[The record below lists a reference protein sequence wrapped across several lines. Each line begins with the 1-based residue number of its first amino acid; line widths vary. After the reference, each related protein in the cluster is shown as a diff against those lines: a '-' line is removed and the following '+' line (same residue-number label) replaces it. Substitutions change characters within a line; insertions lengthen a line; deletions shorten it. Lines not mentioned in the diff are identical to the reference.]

1 MVCVC
6 VTFVSGKQRSP
17 GWEGVGGAFGKNPIL
32 IVRDTTRA
40 DVLYKITCFG
50 VRASKTSDGVK
61 HCFPL
66 RDQ

>member
-1 MVCVC
+1 MGG
-6 VTFVSGKQRSP
+6 SAG
-17 GWEGVGGAFGKNPIL
+17 GGGGGAFGKNPIL

-66 RDQ
+66 CDQ